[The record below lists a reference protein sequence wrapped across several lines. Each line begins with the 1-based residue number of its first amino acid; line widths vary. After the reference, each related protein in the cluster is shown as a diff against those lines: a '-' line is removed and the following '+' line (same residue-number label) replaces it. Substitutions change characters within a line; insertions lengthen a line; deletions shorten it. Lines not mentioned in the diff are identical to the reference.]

1 MRELLE
7 RWHRLE
13 PERCMSGPPTT
24 HICVVVQ
31 VGDIDIFHDGAHTVM
46 LDRPSAKQ
54 RALLLAAVIEAIEA
68 RDAKAVKHNADDAR
82 GHDLHE
88 WRYSLGGHS
97 EETWAEVWSGLPMTV
112 GRSYRAESES
122 REPAAALLGAYLAA
136 LEAEGEQ

>member
-1 MRELLE
+1 MTELLE
-7 RWHRLE
+7 RWARLE
-13 PERCMSGPPTT
+13 PERCGISEHAAHLGKSFAFRIHWAVLGADP
-24 HICVVVQ
+24 INLAVV
-31 VGDIDIFHDGAHTVM
+31 
-46 LDRPSAKQ
+46 
-54 RALLLAAVIEAIEA
+54 LAAVIEAIEE

-136 LEAEGEQ
+136 LEAEAGQ